1 MFLLHFAFLGV
12 ICVDIFKMKHSNT
25 MANPHHAMTG
35 ADDAYSHS
43 LY

>member
-12 ICVDIFKMKHSNT
+12 ICVDIFKMKHNT
-25 MANPHHAMTG
+25 MANPHHTITV